1 MIQAPNLSYIPAQN
15 MMPMAYPQ
23 QGAQNAI
30 QYVNTTP
37 GVIYNYPTSSC
48 YMPQQAQSTAKSQ
61 YNGVNIEIINPQGQA
76 VPNQMAQ
83 APACYYPQMPIQYP
97 AAPVMQPMQAPVA
110 QAPVVPAPAP
120 VVPAQAPVVNA
131 DVPVAATPVPAPVVA
146 PVETPAPAAVDAP
159 AAAPVSA
166 DAAKTAEAFAG
177 KLKTTDLDAQRLAI
191 EEIAESVKNNQT
203 MGADLLDTAVV
214 DGLIGVINTDTSA
227 MQKPTPEVLEFRQKP
242 QDQMTAEEKTKAMT
256 PSQYE
261 SAQINKQ
268 YALYTLSYMQER
280 LINEI
285 AKADPNAAVIEMK
298 DLPAI
303 ETVISTAK
311 SNEDPELRVAA
322 ISALSHIQRPEYKA
336 DLTTIFELAKS
347 DSDPRVQEAAT
358 NALASLPA

>member
-15 MMPMAYPQ
+15 MIPMAYPQ

-97 AAPVMQPMQAPVA
+97 AAPAVPAAPAAPVMQPVQTPV
-110 QAPVVPAPAP
+110 APAP
-120 VVPAQAPVVNA
+120 VVPAPVVNA
-131 DVPVAATPVPAPVVA
+131 DVPVAATPVPAPA
-146 PVETPAPAAVDAP
+146 PVATPAETP
-159 AAAPVSA
+159 AAAPVNA
-166 DAAKTAEAFAG
+166 DATKTAEAFAG
-177 KLKTTDLDAQRLAI
+177 KLNTTDLDAQRLAI
-191 EEIAESVKNNQT
+191 EEIAEAVKNNQT
-203 MGADLLDTAVV
+203 MGADLLDTTVV
-214 DGLIGVINTDTSA
+214 DGLVGVINTDTSA
-227 MQKPTPEVLEFRQKP
+227 MQKPTPEVLELRQKP
-242 QDQMTAEEKTKAMT
+242 QDQMTDEEKTKAMT

-311 SNEDPELRVAA
+311 SNEDPELRIAA

-336 DLTTIFELAKS
+336 DLTTIFELAKA
-347 DSDPRVQEAAT
+347 DADPRVQEAAT
-358 NALASLPA
+358 GALASLTA